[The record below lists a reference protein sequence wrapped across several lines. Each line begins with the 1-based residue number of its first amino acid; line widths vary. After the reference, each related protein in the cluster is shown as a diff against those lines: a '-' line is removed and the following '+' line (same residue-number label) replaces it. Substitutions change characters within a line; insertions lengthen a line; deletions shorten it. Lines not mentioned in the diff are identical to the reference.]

1 MTHFRQRLLV
11 AALATTAG
19 GSTIAQTGSGPANTN
34 PALEE
39 VVVTAS
45 KRGVSTVQ
53 DIPTNISAIGG
64 AVLEQTG
71 AMGIQDM
78 ARFIPGLS
86 AVDNGPGNEQVII
99 RGLASSAGAAQ
110 VGTYFDEIPAT
121 GTGGTNVAQ
130 TDLQLYDLERVEVLR
145 GPQGTL
151 YGSGS
156 QGGTLRYITNKP
168 NLSALE
174 GSVQMDAGTR
184 SRDAGEAYQFNG
196 MLNAPVVKDTFAL
209 RAVGFYRDAD
219 GYVELPDLGESS
231 TNTEE
236 SYGGR
241 LMGTLMLG
249 ERTMLN
255 ASAWYQNLEVDDQPL
270 VNEREDERPGQVRL
284 PFEDELKMYNLTL
297 DHELDSGDITAT
309 ASWYD
314 RATFFSFDV
323 SQFVPMPG
331 SVNQNRDN
339 ELFSAELR
347 YASRFDGPLQMIVGG
362 FYQERETSSSSIGY
376 FVDTDTG
383 LVPANPASFFDNRAE
398 TEFTNQAL
406 FGELTWEV
414 TEQLELLAGFRAFEV
429 DTWSQANEIASP
441 FGEPAGLQ
449 VPLESDNS
457 DVIYKLQASYRFSDD
472 ILTYLVYSQGFRE
485 GGANTLNLQ
494 TPSGR
499 PVSRGFE
506 PDLVDNYEFGWKSD
520 WLDGQL
526 RLNGAVYTMQWT
538 DIQVG
543 LLDSTQA
550 FEYITNAGE
559 ADLMGVELESV
570 IRPAALPGLT
580 IRFNANYS
588 EQELAENTPAYD
600 AGDITA
606 GRDGDRLPDTFPFSA
621 GLIVEQQFELGGYN
635 AYASLDASYV
645 GTALTTFSKRSSDAR
660 EYGDY
665 ILGGARLGLSLN
677 NWEAALYVTNI
688 ADVREPV
695 NWEVE
700 AREGI
705 PDRIFTT
712 QPRTVGINLVYTFE
726 ER

>member
-1 MTHFRQRLLV
+1 MMNKHDKRRYCKRPLL
-11 AALATTAG
+11 AIALGGLAGTPALA
-19 GSTIAQTGSGPANTN
+19 Q

-45 KRGVSTVQ
+45 KRGASSVQ

-64 AVLEQTG
+64 AVLEQTH

-121 GTGGTNVAQ
+121 GTGGTNVSQ

-168 NLSALE
+168 QLSDVA
-174 GSVQMDAGTR
+174 GAIQADMGTR
-184 SRDAGEAYQFNG
+184 SRDAGESYAVNG
-196 MLNAPVVKDTFAL
+196 MLNVPVLEDRLGL
-209 RAVGFYRDAD
+209 RAVGFYRDSD
-219 GYVELPDLGESS
+219 GYVELPDLGESG

-236 SYGGR
+236 TYGGR
-241 LMGTLMLG
+241 LLGTLLVG
-249 ERTMLN
+249 DNTTLN
-255 ASAWYQNLEVDDQPL
+255 ASVWYQNMEVDDQPL
-270 VNEREDERPGQVRL
+270 VNEDEDSRPGQVKL
-284 PFEDELKMYNLTL
+284 PFEDELAMYNLTL
-297 DHELDSGDITAT
+297 DHNLSMGDITAT
-309 ASWYD
+309 ASYYERD
-314 RATFFSFDV
+314 TFFVFDV
-323 SQFVPMPG
+323 SQFVPAPG
-331 SVNQNRDN
+331 SVNQNRNN

-347 YASRFDGPLQMIVGG
+347 FASDFEGPVQLIAGA

-376 FVDTDTG
+376 FVNPDTG
-383 LVPANPASFFDNRAE
+383 LVPSSPTSFFDNRAD
-398 TEFTNQAL
+398 TEFTNEAL
-406 FGELTWEV
+406 FGELTYQV
-414 TEQLELLAGFRAFEV
+414 TDRLELLAGIRAFQI
-429 DTWSQANEIASP
+429 DTWSQANEISTP
-441 FGEPAGLQ
+441 FGEPAGLKD
-449 VPLESDNS
+449 PLSSEGD
-457 DVIYKLQASYRFSDD
+457 DVIYKFQASYRFSDD
-472 ILTYLVYSQGFRE
+472 ILTYLVYSEGFRE
-485 GGANTLNLQ
+485 GGANTLNLNTSGGVPVPASY
-494 TPSGR
+494 TPD
-499 PVSRGFE
+499 F
-506 PDLVDNYEFGWKSD
+506 VDNIELGWKTD

-526 RLNGAVYTMQWT
+526 RLNGAVYTMQWQ
-538 DIQVG
+538 DIQVA
-543 LLDSTQA
+543 LLDQTQA

-559 ADLMGVELESV
+559 AELLGVELESV
-570 IRPAALPGLT
+570 IRPQALPGFTVRL
-580 IRFNANYS
+580 NANYS
-588 EQELAENTPAYD
+588 EQELTEDTPAYT

-621 GLIVEQQFELGGYN
+621 GVVIEQQFTLAGRE
-635 AYASLDASYV
+635 AYASFDASYV
-645 GTALTTFSKRSSDAR
+645 GTSLTTFSKRSSDAR

-665 ILGGARLGLSLN
+665 VLAGARLGVMMEG
-677 NWEAALYVTNI
+677 WETALYVTNI

-712 QPRTVGINLVYTFE
+712 QPRTLGISVNYAF
-726 ER
+726 

>member
-1 MTHFRQRLLV
+1 MIPSRQQLL
-11 AALATTAG
+11 AAAISSLCSTAVLAQSGAG
-19 GSTIAQTGSGPANTN
+19 ERSA
-34 PALEE
+34 ALEE

-64 AVLEQTG
+64 ALLEQTH

-110 VGTYFDEIPAT
+110 VGTLFDEIPAT

-174 GSVQMDAGTR
+174 GSLQMDAGTR
-184 SRDAGEAYQFNG
+184 SRDAGEAYQVNG
-196 MLNAPVVKDTFAL
+196 MFNAPVVEDTFAL

-219 GYVELPDLGESS
+219 GYVDLPDLGESG
-231 TNTEE
+231 TNSEE

-241 LMGTLMLG
+241 LMGTLLLG
-249 ERTMLN
+249 ERTTLN

-270 VNEREDERPGQVRL
+270 VNEREDARPGQVRL
-284 PFEDELKMYNLTL
+284 PFEDELTMYNLTL

-314 RATFFSFDV
+314 RATFFAFDV

-376 FVDTDTG
+376 FVDTSTG
-383 LVPANPASFFDNRAE
+383 LVPSDPASFFDNRAE
-398 TEFTNQAL
+398 TDFTNKAL
-406 FGELTWEV
+406 FGEFTWEV
-414 TEQLELLAGFRAFEV
+414 SEQLELLAGFRAFEV

-449 VPLESDNS
+449 NPLESDNS
-457 DVIYKLQASYRFSDD
+457 DVIYKLQASYRFNDD
-472 ILTYLVYSQGFRE
+472 VLAYLVYSQGFRE
-485 GGANTLNLQ
+485 GGANTLNLE

-499 PVSRGFE
+499 PVPRGFE

-526 RLNGAVYTMQWT
+526 RLNGALYTMQWT
-538 DIQVG
+538 DIQVS
-543 LLDSTQA
+543 LLDATQA
-550 FEYITNAGE
+550 FEYITNAGK

-645 GTALTTFSKRSSDAR
+645 GTALTTFSKRSTDAR

-665 ILGGARLGLSLN
+665 ILGGARLGVSLN

-712 QPRTVGINLVYTFE
+712 QPRTVGINLVYTFQE
-726 ER
+726 G

>member
-1 MTHFRQRLLV
+1 MIPSRQQLLV
-11 AALATTAG
+11 LAISTLAGSAAVAQ
-19 GSTIAQTGSGPANTN
+19 GSPGERSL
-34 PALEE
+34 ALEE

-45 KRGVSTVQ
+45 KRGLSTVQ

-86 AVDNGPGNEQVII
+86 AVNNGPGNEQVII

-168 NLSALE
+168 NLSELD

-184 SRDAGEAYQFNG
+184 SRDASEAYQVSA
-196 MLNAPVVKDTFAL
+196 MLNAPVVEDRFAL
-209 RAVGFYRDAD
+209 RAVGFYRDEG
-219 GYVELPDLGESS
+219 GYVDLPDLGKSG
-231 TNTEE
+231 TN
-236 SYGGR
+236 SAQSQGGR
-241 LMGTLMLG
+241 LMGTLQLG
-249 ERTMLN
+249 ERTTLN
-255 ASAWYQNLEVDDQPL
+255 GSAWYQNLEVDDQPL
-270 VNEREDERPGQVRL
+270 VNEHEDSRPGQVRL
-284 PFEDELKMYNLTL
+284 PFEDELNMYNLTL
-297 DHELDSGDITAT
+297 DHGLGSGDITAT

-314 RATFFSFDV
+314 RATFFAFDV

-331 SVNQNRDN
+331 SVNQNRDS

-347 YASRFDGPLQMIVGG
+347 YASRFDGPLQMIVGA
-362 FYQERETSSSSIGY
+362 FYQERETSNSSIGY
-376 FVDTDTG
+376 FVDPDTG
-383 LVPANPASFFDNRAE
+383 LVPSNPASFFDTRGE

-406 FGELTWEV
+406 FGEFTWEV
-414 TEQLELLAGFRAFEV
+414 SERLELLAGFRAFEV
-429 DTWSQANEIASP
+429 DAWSQANEISTP

-449 VPLESDNS
+449 TPLEADNS
-457 DVIYKLQASYRFSDD
+457 DVIYKLQASWRFSDEV
-472 ILTYLVYSQGFRE
+472 LTYLVYSQGFRE
-485 GGANTLNLQ
+485 GGANSLNLQ

-499 PVSRGFE
+499 PVPRGFE

-526 RLNGAVYTMQWT
+526 RVNGAVYAMQWT
-538 DIQVG
+538 DIQVS
-543 LLDSTQA
+543 LLDATQA
-550 FEYITNAGE
+550 FSYIGNAGE
-559 ADLMGVELESV
+559 ADLLGVELESV
-570 IRPAALPGLT
+570 LRPQALPGLT

-645 GTALTTFSKRSSDAR
+645 GTALTTFSRRSGDAR

-665 ILGGARLGLSLN
+665 ILGGARLGLSLD

-712 QPRTVGINLVYTFE
+712 QPRTVGINVVYTFQE
-726 ER
+726 G